1 MNTFVLATVGTSL
14 LTNLRQRQGLA
25 DDSVPD
31 ERWAHSFL
39 RQQDP
44 RDHVCGAEVNSITH
58 LVAGQRLSAGTVR
71 PPVRLCFLVSDT
83 PEGQWAGG
91 VLQHYFEQTSEVEA
105 AEYETVVGLTGTEPK
120 RFAREGLRNLVKLA
134 AAKLDEARRED
145 PSALRVIDATG
156 GYKAQISFAG
166 LIGQALKVPVVYLFE
181 QFPRCIE
188 MPPLPVDFDRGLW
201 IENFGLFQHLSEESL
216 VPVTELPRD
225 LDRRIG
231 DLLDRETVDGN
242 EYASL
247 SPILELMHQSFLFT
261 EPVGMAEPP
270 SAQLAPEEKLHL
282 NEAHMPHAP
291 KRSRERAEQLA
302 RLPWVTWVASIGY
315 EDTGCRW
322 RVQTG
327 GVREVAEILVLYGD
341 GDMALKM
348 RLKTTAASNAE
359 RAWCVEQLKREPS

>member
-1 MNTFVLATVGTSL
+1 MNAFVLATVGTSL
-14 LTNLRQRQGLA
+14 VTNLRKQLA
-25 DDSVPD
+25 LDNDSVPD
-31 ERWAHSFL
+31 ERQAHGFL

-44 RDHVCGAEVNSITH
+44 RDHVCGAEVNSIIH
-58 LVAGQRLSAGTVR
+58 LLAGQRLSAGTIR

-83 PEGQWAGG
+83 PEGEWAGL
-91 VLQHYFEQTSEVEA
+91 VLQHYFEQNPDVES
-105 AEYETVVGLTGTEPK
+105 AECETVVGLTGTEPK
-120 RFAREGLRNLVKLA
+120 RFAREGLRNLVKLV
-134 AAKLDEARRED
+134 AAKLDRTRSED

-181 QFPRCIE
+181 QFPYCIE

-201 IENFGLFQHLSEESL
+201 IENFGLFEYLCEESY

-231 DLLDRETVDGN
+231 DLLDRETADGD

-247 SPILELMHQSFLFT
+247 SPVLELMHQSFLLT
-261 EPVGMAEPP
+261 EPVGTAQPP
-270 SAQLAPEEKLHL
+270 EAQLAPEEKLRL
-282 NEAHMPHAP
+282 TEAHMPHAP
-291 KRSRERAEQLA
+291 NGSRERAKQLA
-302 RLPWVTWVASIGY
+302 GLPWVTSVESIGY
-315 EDTGCRW
+315 ENTGCRW

-327 GVREVAEILVLYGD
+327 GVQEVGEILVLHGD

-348 RLKTTAASNAE
+348 RLKTTATSNAE
-359 RAWCVEQLKREPS
+359 RAWCVEQLRGGPG